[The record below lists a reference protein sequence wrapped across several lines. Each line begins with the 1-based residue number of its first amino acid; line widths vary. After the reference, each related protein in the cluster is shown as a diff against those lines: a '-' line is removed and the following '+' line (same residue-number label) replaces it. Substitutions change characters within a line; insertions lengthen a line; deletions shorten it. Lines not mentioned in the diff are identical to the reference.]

1 MAIIKGIFQFNGKL
15 GDAVGMKGED
25 GKNYTRIY
33 RDKIANPNTDR
44 QVTVRTKMVL
54 AGKLS
59 KLTDKDLILGIS
71 GASNRKRRSAFMKNI
86 LKSITVSVVD
96 GVKQAVLEPNRLVL
110 SEGGYQGLPTI
121 TGTSAGGTLTVT
133 TTASAWDNFP
143 GLKAIVLAVYNV
155 QSGVYTEAMTD
166 VITKTAPS
174 ASFSVGTTVDC
185 SQVYAIPVVEGDST
199 STPVY
204 PGSIIALAN
213 SNKMAVQTTF
223 SESEAAQAYRNSRF
237 EGTITP
243 TI

>member
-1 MAIIKGIFQFNGKL
+1 MATIKGIFQFNGKL
-15 GDAVGMKGED
+15 GEAVGMKGED

-33 RDKIANPNTDR
+33 RDKIANPNTDP

-59 KLTDKDLILGIS
+59 KLTDKDLILGINA
-71 GASNRKRRSAFMKNI
+71 ASKRKRRSAFMKNI
-86 LKSITVSVVD
+86 LKSITVSTVD

-110 SEGGYQGLPTI
+110 SEGGYQGLPSI
-121 TGTSAGGTLTVT
+121 TGTSTVGTLTVNT
-133 TTASAWDNFP
+133 TTADWDNFP
-143 GLKAIVLAVYNV
+143 GLKAIVLAIYNV

-174 ASFSVGTTVDC
+174 ASFHVGTSVDL
-185 SQVYAIPVVEGDST
+185 SQVYAIPVVEGDSD

-223 SESEAAQAYRNSRF
+223 SESDAAQAYRNSHF
-237 EGTITP
+237 AGTITP
-243 TI
+243 SI

>member
-15 GDAVGMKGED
+15 GDAVGIKGED
-25 GKNYTRIY
+25 GKNYARVY
-33 RDKIANPNTDR
+33 LDKIANPNTDQ
-44 QVTVRTKMVL
+44 QVTARTKVVL

-71 GASNRKRRSAFMKNI
+71 GTSARKRRSAFMKNI
-86 LKSITVSVVD
+86 LKSITVSTVD
-96 GVKQAVLEPNRLVL
+96 GVKQAVLEPNRLIL
-110 SEGGYQGLPTI
+110 SEGGYQGLPNI
-121 TGTSAGGTLTVT
+121 TGTSSVGTLTIN
-133 TTASAWDNFP
+133 TTAADWDNYP
-143 GLKAIVLAVYNV
+143 GLKAIVLAIYNV

-166 VITKTAPS
+166 VLTKTAPS
-174 ASFSVGTTVDC
+174 ASFHVGTSADL
-185 SQVYAIPVVEGDST
+185 SQVYAIPVVEGDSD

-237 EGTITP
+237 AGTITP
-243 TI
+243 SI